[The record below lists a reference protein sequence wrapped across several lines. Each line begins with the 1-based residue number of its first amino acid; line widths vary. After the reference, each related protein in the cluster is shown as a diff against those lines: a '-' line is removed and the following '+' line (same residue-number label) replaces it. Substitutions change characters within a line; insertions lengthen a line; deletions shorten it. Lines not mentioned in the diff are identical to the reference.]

1 MSIFTNSTAS
11 DDAASSS
18 SAGSI
23 ALHGP
28 HHGAQK
34 STTTGE
40 PACSTSASKVSSV
53 TARTSRTLAAQ
64 AQQRHTPHGFEH
76 DPPAH
81 LRVPDRAVVEDDRH
95 FHDPEATPLRPV
107 GELD

>member
-11 DDAASSS
+11 EAAASSS

-28 HHGAQK
+28 HQGAQK

-53 TARTSRTLAAQ
+53 TARTPGR
-64 AQQRHTPHGFEH
+64 
-76 DPPAH
+76 
-81 LRVPDRAVVEDDRH
+81 
-95 FHDPEATPLRPV
+95 
-107 GELD
+107 